1 MNTMAWYKQNTEES
15 TMNTAQELEFILQYL
30 DYQNG
35 KMLNL

>member
-1 MNTMAWYKQNTEES
+1 MNAVAWCKQNTEES
-15 TMNTAQELEFILQYL
+15 TVNTAQELEFILQYL